1 MTTETTMQGANAP
14 AFKETITF
22 VESYQPPIKA
32 GTYTLSVTQKI
43 EGFESVPNPKT
54 KEREPIR
61 DEQTDTRKVYVAGER
76 FSIDPSDIAS
86 VFPPDRNQGDHFNV
100 LPHIVFSR
108 KTLPWERKCGS
119 DSPQRHNTP
128 TPKTTPWL
136 ALLVFHDD
144 DPTPTIQPAMVGDL
158 FQGDFPPAPGKPLRK
173 STLSEVPGVL
183 SYYDAY
189 LKTLINTKPKS
200 PKEWIEPGQNW
211 WDSCLVVDVPV
222 DLFSAIAPSK
232 EDLGW
237 LAHSREIEKEPSV
250 NPSIQVAAQEEVP
263 PGEYSVIIANR
274 LPKSGG
280 VSAAYLV
287 SLEGMAD
294 FLPDPDGKES
304 SQIGQAKFLRLV
316 VLKAWGFS
324 CTAKQ
329 ETFRGYFD
337 RLNCGPLQN
346 PPTTNAQEDQD
357 DLVVKNALAMGYT
370 ALNHNTR
377 WGDRTISWYRG
388 PFVPFSSDMNVIVPM
403 PDEPLSTA
411 DEALRYDPELGMLD
425 VSYAAAWQLGRLTA
439 VREKSFA
446 YALYQWKQE
455 VARKTCHACHGARVN
470 QLPHIQL
477 LLDDGQLSAK
487 ATAQALPADEVSA
500 RAFRFVA
507 DTLAATLLGLDGREK
522 AR

>member
-1 MTTETTMQGANAP
+1 MTIETSVQGANAP

-32 GTYTLSVTQKI
+32 GTYTLSVTQEIK
-43 EGFESVPNPKT
+43 GFESVPDSKT
-54 KEREPIR
+54 KDKKPIY
-61 DEQTDTRKVYVAGER
+61 EKYTNTRKVYVAGER
-76 FSIDPSDIAS
+76 FSIDPSDIVS

-108 KTLPWERKCGS
+108 RTLPWERKCGS
-119 DSPQRHNTP
+119 DSPQRPN

-144 DPTPTIQPAMVGDL
+144 DLTPPIQPAMVGDL
-158 FQGDFPPAPGKPLRK
+158 FRVDFPSALGNPSRK
-173 STLSEVPGVL
+173 STLSEVPGAL

-189 LKTLINTKPKS
+189 LKTLINIAPKP
-200 PKEWIEPGQNW
+200 PEEWMEPGQNL

-237 LAHSREIEKEPSV
+237 LAHSREIKKQAAV
-250 NPSIQVAAQEEVP
+250 NPSIQGGAQEETP

-274 LPKSGG
+274 LPKAGG
-280 VSAAYLV
+280 VSTAYLV
-287 SLEGMAD
+287 SLEGMAE
-294 FLPDPDGKES
+294 FLPDADGKQS
-304 SQIGQAKFLRLV
+304 SQLGQAKFLRLV
-316 VLKAWGFS
+316 VLKAWSFS

-337 RLNCGPLQN
+337 HLNCGPLQS
-346 PPTTNAQEDQD
+346 PPVMIAQEDED
-357 DLVVKNALAMGYT
+357 DRVVKNALAMGYT

-388 PFVPFSSDMNVIVPM
+388 PFVPFASDMRVSVPM

-455 VARKTCHACHGARVN
+455 VARKTCHACHAARVN

-477 LLDDGQLSAK
+477 LRGDSQLSVE

-500 RAFRFVA
+500 RAFQFLA
-507 DTLAATLLGLDGREK
+507 DTLAATLQSLDGREK

>member
-1 MTTETTMQGANAP
+1 MTIEVATQDANAP

-32 GTYTLSVTQKI
+32 GTYTLSVTQEI
-43 EGFESVPNPKT
+43 TGFESVPDAETKQKT
-54 KEREPIR
+54 PIR
-61 DEQTDTRKVYVAGER
+61 EEYTNTRKVYVAGER
-76 FSIDPSDIAS
+76 FSIDPSAIAS
-86 VFPPDRNQGDHFNV
+86 VFPPDRNQGDHLNV

-108 KTLPWERKCGS
+108 RTLPWERKCGS
-119 DSPQRHNTP
+119 DSPQRPNA
-128 TPKTTPWL
+128 PKTTPWL

-144 DPTPTIQPAMVGDL
+144 DPIPPVQPAMVGDL
-158 FQGDFPPAPGKPLRK
+158 FQGDFPPGLGKPSRK

-189 LKTLINTKPKS
+189 LKTLINTAPKP
-200 PKEWIEPGQNW
+200 PEQWMEPGQNK

-222 DLFSAIAPSK
+222 DLFNAIAPAK

-237 LAHSREIEKEPSV
+237 LAHSREIKKQASVHPSTQGV
-250 NPSIQVAAQEEVP
+250 DQEETA

-274 LPKSGG
+274 LPKAGG

-304 SQIGQAKFLRLV
+304 SQLAQAKFLRLV
-316 VLKAWGFS
+316 VLKAWSFS

-337 RLNCGPLQN
+337 RLNSGPLQN
-346 PPTTNAQEDQD
+346 PSATNAQEDQD

-388 PFVPFSSDMNVIVPM
+388 PLVPFSSDMKVIVPM

-411 DEALRYDPELGMLD
+411 DEVLRYDPELGMLD

-439 VREKSFA
+439 MREKSFA

-455 VARKTCHACHGARVN
+455 VARKTCHACHAARVS

-477 LLDDGQLSAK
+477 LRGDGPLSVTA
-487 ATAQALPADEVSA
+487 AAQALPTDEVSA
-500 RAFRFVA
+500 RAFQFLA
-507 DTLAATLLGLDGREK
+507 DTLADTLRGLDGREE